1 MDKIENA
8 LLSGQL
14 DTALA
19 MLDNIDTASIHTVA
33 GNARYTV
40 LKALAHDKCYIDDGS
55 LVTSLDSLSDWYF
68 HHGSRKERMLYW
80 YYFGDQLF
88 DLARYDEAIVPLAR
102 SLDLAQERKDWFY
115 CGLASMEI
123 AIIFCESYVS
133 SEERLFAENA
143 YEYFLKSKSQSH
155 IVYSSCLLARA
166 LYNSGKIDLS
176 KEMYNKI
183 INNARKD
190 CDTLML
196 ASSLI
201 SSSKC
206 YLIDD
211 DLIPEVSY
219 DRLTEAYSMSA
230 SLTAKGWA
238 DYAYAA
244 CLIDKKD
251 EALIFINNA
260 YDCCTNRHDTLY
272 VFSRNKEC
280 QEFSNLG
287 YVSEEG
293 IVSTVDDLMTDIA
306 DNKVLIIY
314 NEYNKL
320 KTQLKLLASSRII
333 LILVSIILLIA
344 FLVLS
349 IIVYY
354 QSREKRNLLAIQEL
368 NIIVETLERK
378 MLPSDAMRYSFK
390 FFDPVFNEYC
400 HGGDINSN
408 SLLRSFKQMLYGFSR
423 EGGAQT
429 EFKDMVDRANDNVIS
444 KMRECKVFREEETF
458 LYSMCISGLSYFAI
472 AAILGIDN
480 VSVAKRVARL
490 RSKIQT
496 KVSLE
501 VADELLGKMPMRR

>member
-14 DTALA
+14 DTALS
-19 MLDNIDTASIHTVA
+19 MLDNLDTASIHTVA

-40 LKALAHDKCYIDDGS
+40 LKALAYDKCYIDDGS

-115 CGLASMEI
+115 CGLSSKEI
-123 AIIFCESYVS
+123 ADIFRYCYVS
-133 SEERLFAENA
+133 SEELKYAEMS
-143 YEYFLKSKSQSH
+143 YGYFLKTGSDVH
-155 IVYSSCLLARA
+155 ILNSNLGVAVA
-166 LYNSGKIDLS
+166 LYNTSDILAS
-176 KEMYNKI
+176 KTKFNQVI
-183 INNARKD
+183 QNARNND
-190 CDTLML
+190 CPHILYQ
-196 ASSLI
+196 SLV
-201 SSSKC
+201 SSSSC
-206 YLIDD
+206 YLLPPDNMNPEIACSRLAEALSISG
-211 DLIPEVSY
+211 DLFS
-219 DRLTEAYSMSA
+219 
-230 SLTAKGWA
+230 KGWA
-238 DYAYAA
+238 DYAYASYL
-244 CLIDKKD
+244 CGKNE
-251 EALIFINNA
+251 EAKQFFVNA
-260 YDCCTNRHDTLY
+260 YNRCLSTQDSLY
-272 VFSRNKEC
+272 VLNRVKDITAYN
-280 QEFSNLG
+280 QHNLTERM
-287 YVSEEG
+287 VP
-293 IVSTVDDLMTDIA
+293 IMDDLMTNMF
-306 DNKVLIIY
+306 DNSVLNI
-314 NEYNKL
+314 L
-320 KTQLKLLASSRII
+320 KGYYESQSELKSARWLNMLLILIMITLLAIMTI
-333 LILVSIILLIA
+333 LSL
-344 FLVLS
+344 
-349 IIVYY
+349 IVYF
-354 QSREKRNLLAIQEL
+354 QSRDKRNLIAIQEL
-368 NIIVETLERK
+368 SATIENLKNNVGAAT
-378 MLPSDAMRYSFK
+378 AMRYSFK